1 MIRLLIAM
9 SVTELVLSIL
19 LLAASCSVVS
29 AASSRVASS
38 KATRR
43 VRPIEAPFILSTHF
57 PDIFLGDEHVNNP
70 AQQAALRIRL
80 NKLLDTVEAHY
91 SGALRRVHELHDPKV
106 ASILQ
111 DLLLL
116 AGEHPTIGSRHLT
129 AAAHGDA
136 HDDAVDAD
144 AAADGDAHDNA
155 HDDAADAAADGD
167 DDAVAVDPNVDDFG
181 GEAANI
187 TSDVDVER
195 RRDQEVSYT
204 APQRLRT
211 KLSTLHSPR
220 SLEDW
225 SQQIGARLGQLP
237 AGMSFPVLRRLL
249 TAVVVRSWLDGT
261 GKRFT
266 DAEEEAVS
274 GLFVQLYMLHRRGV
288 FNRGVMDYQH
298 VSKSGGTSWCHAAQ
312 LNGCTT
318 MRFDKFYVCGVSSFE
333 DKVRWVDG
341 TAHTKLTGGEP
352 SRWALHGVFRSE
364 TAPGCA
370 SRAAQMRAHRW
381 TYYSNEY
388 TLTGGQQSMSDVE
401 VCSKHFVT
409 SILFRNPLHR
419 IVSHLRFLLLHYK
432 RFMEAQMK
440 EGTGADFFKTY
451 ANANAS
457 FWSNVA
463 PAVTDNYF
471 ARTLLGEAT
480 WHLPVGTLSVKDH
493 LPAARLVLMQF
504 DIVVPLEA
512 PPAVTSRL
520 LAFGVGWPVSYT
532 DVHDKN
538 ISALQ
543 EMFDFDPSPYMPAE
557 NELSMLYSRQTVD
570 MELYELA
577 VLIGQLDYLVYST
590 AAAAGV
596 VPWEGMPPSLDPNEE
611 NASYKIACGL
621 LRGPSGA
628 WSGQLVHRKRRV
640 NGATR
645 EGGVRRRNGGGGG
658 DGSAAATTR
667 TRG

>member
-1 MIRLLIAM
+1 MIRLLLAM
-9 SVTELVLSIL
+9 SVAKLVLCIL
-19 LLAASCSVVS
+19 VLAASCSVVS

-43 VRPIEAPFILSTHF
+43 ARPIEGPFIISTHF

-106 ASILQ
+106 AMILQ

-129 AAAHGDA
+129 AADA
-136 HDDAVDAD
+136 AVDRQ
-144 AAADGDAHDNA
+144 
-155 HDDAADAAADGD
+155 
-167 DDAVAVDPNVDDFG
+167 VD
-181 GEAANI
+181 EAANI
-187 TSDVDVER
+187 TSAADINVDR
-195 RRDQEVSYT
+195 RRSQEVTYT

-211 KLSTLHSPR
+211 KLSSLHSPR

-288 FNRGVMDYQH
+288 FNRGIMDHQH

-341 TAHTKLTGGEP
+341 AAHTKLTGGEP

-401 VCSKHFVT
+401 VCSKQFVT
-409 SILFRNPLHR
+409 SILFRNPLQR

-440 EGTGADFFKTY
+440 GGTGADFFKTY
-451 ANANAS
+451 ANANAT

-480 WHLPVGTLSVKDH
+480 WHAPVGDVSVEKHLS
-493 LPAARLVLMQF
+493 AARLVLMQF

-512 PPAVTSRL
+512 PPAMTSWL
-520 LAFGVGWPVSYT
+520 LTFGVGWPVSYT

-557 NELSMLYSRQTVD
+557 SELSKLYSRQTVD

-577 VLIGQLDYLVYST
+577 VLIGQLDYLVFST

-596 VPWEGMPPSLDPNEE
+596 VPWEGMPVGLDFDEE

-640 NGATR
+640 NGGAQ
-645 EGGVRRRNGGGGG
+645 EGGVRRRNGGGSGGG
-658 DGSAAATTR
+658 DGGGRAAAAMAR
-667 TRG
+667 TRGD

>member
-1 MIRLLIAM
+1 M
-9 SVTELVLSIL
+9 SVPELVFCIL
-19 LLAASCSVVS
+19 VLAASCSGIS
-29 AASSRVASS
+29 AANSRAASS
-38 KATRR
+38 KAARR
-43 VRPIEAPFILSTHF
+43 ARPVEAPFMLSTHF

-70 AQQAALRIRL
+70 AQQAALRVKL

-91 SGALRRVHELHDPKV
+91 RGALHRVHELHDPKV

-116 AGEHPTIGSRHLT
+116 ASERPITASRHL
-129 AAAHGDA
+129 
-136 HDDAVDAD
+136 
-144 AAADGDAHDNA
+144 AAAD
-155 HDDAADAAADGD
+155 DDEEEEEDVGGNPD
-167 DDAVAVDPNVDDFG
+167 VDEIS
-181 GEAANI
+181 GEAANV
-187 TSDVDVER
+187 TTTDVDVDVDR
-195 RRDQEVSYT
+195 RRSQEASYT
-204 APQRLRT
+204 APQPLRT
-211 KLSTLHSPR
+211 KLSLLPSPG

-225 SQQIGARLGQLP
+225 SQQMGARLGQLP

-249 TAVVVRSWLDGT
+249 TAVVVRAWLDGT

-288 FNRGVMDYQH
+288 FNRGIMDYQH

-318 MRFDKFYVCGVSSFE
+318 MRFDKFHVCGVSSFE

-341 TAHTKLTGGEP
+341 AAHTKLTGGEP

-401 VCSKHFVT
+401 VCSKQFVT
-409 SILFRNPLHR
+409 SILFRNPLNR
-419 IVSHLRFLLLHYK
+419 VASHMRFLLLHYK
-432 RFMEAQMK
+432 RFMEAQVK

-457 FWSNVA
+457 FWSSVA
-463 PAVTDNYF
+463 PAITDNYF

-480 WHLPVGTLSVKDH
+480 WHAPVGSLTVEDH

-512 PPAVTSRL
+512 QTAVTSRL
-520 LAFGVGWPVSYT
+520 LTFGAGWPVSYT

-538 ISALQ
+538 ITALQ
-543 EMFDFDPSPYMPAE
+543 EMFDFDPLPYMPSE
-557 NELSMLYSRQTVD
+557 SEMSVLYNRQTVD

-577 VLIGQLDYLVYST
+577 VLIGQLDYLVYIT

-596 VPWEGMPPSLDPNEE
+596 LPWEGMPANLDPTDE
-611 NASYKIACGL
+611 NAS
-621 LRGPSGA
+621 
-628 WSGQLVHRKRRV
+628 
-640 NGATR
+640 
-645 EGGVRRRNGGGGG
+645 
-658 DGSAAATTR
+658 
-667 TRG
+667 